1 MGEKN
6 MKQDRLINVLSLM
19 RERQINQIIVSDP
32 AAIFYLTGEWIH
44 AGERLLALVIRED
57 GQHSLVV
64 NKMFQIKSNLDIE
77 IIYID
82 DIDNGIGILMN
93 QLEAGK
99 IGVDKTWPAKF
110 LLDLM
115 KQTGKQV
122 DQFVLG
128 SEIMD
133 DVRAHKTEEEKEL
146 MRAASRDNDEAVGR
160 LIELLPQEMTELE
173 MTEKLAEIYKTLG
186 NEAMAFDP
194 IVAYGAN
201 GADPH
206 HETNEDHVKPGD
218 AVILDIG
225 GVKNNYCSDMTRTVF
240 YKEVSERHRE
250 IYEIVLE
257 ANKRAIE
264 AVKPGVK
271 FSAIDAAAR
280 DYITEKGYGEYFTH
294 RTGHFIGIEC
304 HEAGDVSAANDRVV
318 EPGNIFSIEPGIYIQ
333 DDIGVRIEDLVIAT
347 EDGYENLNHY
357 NKELMIVG

>member
-1 MGEKN
+1 
-6 MKQDRLINVLSLM
+6 MKQERLTNVLALM
-19 RERQINQIIVSDP
+19 KERHINQIIVSDP

-44 AGERLLALVIRED
+44 PGERLLALVIRED
-57 GQHSLVV
+57 GKHSLVV
-64 NKMFQIKSNLDIE
+64 NKMFQIKSSLGIE

-82 DIDNGIGILMN
+82 DVDNGIEILAN

-110 LLDLM
+110 LLGLM
-115 KQTGKQV
+115 QQTGQPV
-122 DQFVLG
+122 SEFVLG
-128 SEIMD
+128 SEVMD

-160 LIELLPQEMTELE
+160 LIKLLPQELTELE
-173 MTEKLAEIYKTLG
+173 MTEKLAEIYKELG
-186 NEAMAFDP
+186 NSGMAFEP

-206 HETNEDHVKPGD
+206 HETNDDRVKPGD

-225 GVKNNYCSDMTRTVF
+225 GVKNDYCSDMTRTVF
-240 YKEVSERHRE
+240 YKEVSDRHRD

-257 ANKRAIE
+257 ANKRAIA

-271 FSAIDAAAR
+271 FSEIDAAAR

-333 DDIGVRIEDLVIAT
+333 GDIGVRIEDLIIAT